1 MASETNYELL
11 FECFTSGQM
20 SRAQLE
26 RHMNDDEVFR
36 AWVDK
41 RVGERRRRAA

>member
-1 MASETNYELL
+1 MANETNYELL

-26 RHMNDDEVFR
+26 RHMTEDEVFR

-41 RVGERRRRAA
+41 RVKDRRRAA

>member
-1 MASETNYELL
+1 MESETNYELL

-26 RHMNDDEVFR
+26 RHMADDEVFR

-41 RVGERRRRAA
+41 RVKVRRRAA